1 MASGPSTSSIEQDWQ
16 EVDDAGSIHSL
27 SSTSE
32 SDGELVEHTDN
43 DVHDSNDNHNEI
55 DTNGHVENNIGNGH
69 EIESIDR
76 HNAASSNAAT
86 PLHKSNPISHVEL
99 PHRPNTAT
107 TSRPLPERVDDRAVG
122 VPVAAYG
129 HSPSK
134 RIPISSLISNRE
146 PPQVLD
152 YKGLSSAWMTKDT
165 EASSSSNQHTT
176 VSQTSSQK
184 SADSEFVNQQDVVK
198 FNSRLVLL
206 RALLNEVVRETGSR
220 LELYTAFRIP
230 VVYRLHDTVSSLQEQ
245 VDELTPIVAACAE
258 HIANKSQKEW
268 MDPADLPFNAN
279 LPQWAEKLRVSLL
292 GLQVTMDTQLRFTGG
307 NGTYPPTPP
316 SQLGNFS
323 KSADGLERLHNT
335 MTDFLPIIKRYVLF
349 QWTDLNDG

>member
-32 SDGELVEHTDN
+32 SDGELVEHTDK
-43 DVHDSNDNHNEI
+43 DVPISSNNHNEA
-55 DTNGHVENNIGNGH
+55 DTNEHVDAGISNDH
-69 EIESIDR
+69 EIEKIAK
-76 HNAASSNAAT
+76 HNAADSNTAM
-86 PLHKSNPISHVEL
+86 PLDKSNTISNMEL
-99 PHRPNTAT
+99 LHGPTTAT
-107 TSRPLPERVDDRAVG
+107 TSRPLSERVDDRAVAI
-122 VPVAAYG
+122 PVAAYA
-129 HSPSK
+129 HSPGK
-134 RIPISSLISNRE
+134 RIPISSLMSDRE
-146 PPQVLD
+146 PPQVVD
-152 YKGLSSAWMTKDT
+152 YKGLSSAWMAKDT
-165 EASSSSNQHTT
+165 GTSSSSNQHKNI
-176 VSQTSSQK
+176 SQTLSQK
-184 SADSEFVNQQDVVK
+184 PPDAEFINQQDVVK

-206 RALLNEVVRETGSR
+206 RALLNEVVRETGNR

-230 VVYRLHDTVSSLQEQ
+230 VVYRLHDTVRSLQEQ

-307 NGTYPPTPP
+307 NSAYPPTPP

-323 KSADGLERLHNT
+323 KSADSLERLHNT
-335 MTDFLPIIKRYVLF
+335 MTDFLPLIKRYVLS